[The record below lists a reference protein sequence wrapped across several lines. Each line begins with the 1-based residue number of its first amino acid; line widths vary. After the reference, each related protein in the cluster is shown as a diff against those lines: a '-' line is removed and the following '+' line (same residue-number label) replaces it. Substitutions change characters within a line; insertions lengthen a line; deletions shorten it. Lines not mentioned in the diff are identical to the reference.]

1 MDSGSLQY
9 TPLNVGFG
17 CVRSR
22 KVACSTFR
30 FTHCSAYE
38 ELDSEIHP
46 QAEQLLRGTLGPS
59 EMGTYQAMHC
69 PFCGNNE
76 SRIIDSREAP
86 DGVRRR
92 RECIRCELRFTTY
105 ERVHS
110 MPLMIAKRD
119 GRREAFSTEKLE
131 RSLRTA
137 CAKRPLEVGAISK
150 MVVDIENELH
160 KLAKAEIEARVLGE
174 MCIERL
180 KILDRVA
187 YIRFASVYRD
197 FQDVDS
203 FTKEVEA
210 LADPEVE
217 DAGSKSQLRLI
228 EDDVPRLAQR
238 GRRRRARQG

>member
-1 MDSGSLQY
+1 
-9 TPLNVGFG
+9 
-17 CVRSR
+17 
-22 KVACSTFR
+22 
-30 FTHCSAYE
+30 
-38 ELDSEIHP
+38 
-46 QAEQLLRGTLGPS
+46 
-59 EMGTYQAMHC
+59 MHC

-76 SRIIDSREAP
+76 SRVIDSREAP

-92 RECIRCELRFTTY
+92 RECMRCELRFTTY
-105 ERVHS
+105 EKVHS
-110 MPLMIAKRD
+110 LPLMIAKRD
-119 GRREAFSTEKLE
+119 GRREAFSTDKLE
-131 RSLRTA
+131 RSLQTA

-160 KLAKAEIEARVLGE
+160 KLAKAEVEARVLGE

-203 FTKEVEA
+203 FTREVEA
-210 LADPEVE
+210 LTGPDSAE
-217 DAGSKSQLRLI
+217 DKSQLRLI

-238 GRRRRARQG
+238 GHRRRAKQG

>member
-1 MDSGSLQY
+1 
-9 TPLNVGFG
+9 
-17 CVRSR
+17 
-22 KVACSTFR
+22 
-30 FTHCSAYE
+30 
-38 ELDSEIHP
+38 
-46 QAEQLLRGTLGPS
+46 
-59 EMGTYQAMHC
+59 MHC

-76 SRIIDSREAP
+76 SRVIDSREAP
-86 DGVRRR
+86 EGVRRR

-119 GRREAFSTEKLE
+119 GRREAFSSEKLE
-131 RSLRTA
+131 RSLQTA

-160 KLAKAEIEARVLGE
+160 KLSKAEIDARVLGE

-210 LADPEVE
+210 LDDSDSAD
-217 DAGSKSQLRLI
+217 DKSQLRLI

-238 GRRRRARQG
+238 GRRRRAKQR

>member
-1 MDSGSLQY
+1 M
-9 TPLNVGFG
+9 
-17 CVRSR
+17 
-22 KVACSTFR
+22 
-30 FTHCSAYE
+30 
-38 ELDSEIHP
+38 
-46 QAEQLLRGTLGPS
+46 
-59 EMGTYQAMHC
+59 
-69 PFCGNNE
+69 
-76 SRIIDSREAP
+76 
-86 DGVRRR
+86 RRR
-92 RECIRCELRFTTY
+92 RECMRCELRFTTY

-119 GRREAFSTEKLE
+119 GRREAFSSDKLE

-160 KLAKAEIEARVLGE
+160 KLAKAEVEARVIGE

-197 FQDVDS
+197 FKDVDS

-210 LADPEVE
+210 LAETSDEK
-217 DAGSKSQLRLI
+217 DGSKSQLRLI

-238 GRRRRARQG
+238 GRRRRARHG

>member
-1 MDSGSLQY
+1 M
-9 TPLNVGFG
+9 
-17 CVRSR
+17 
-22 KVACSTFR
+22 
-30 FTHCSAYE
+30 
-38 ELDSEIHP
+38 
-46 QAEQLLRGTLGPS
+46 
-59 EMGTYQAMHC
+59 
-69 PFCGNNE
+69 
-76 SRIIDSREAP
+76 
-86 DGVRRR
+86 
-92 RECIRCELRFTTY
+92 RCELRFTTY

-119 GRREAFSTEKLE
+119 GRREAFSPDKLE
-131 RSLRTA
+131 RSLRVA

-160 KLAKAEIEARVLGE
+160 KLSKAEVDAHVLGE

-210 LADPEVE
+210 LSDSESEAE
-217 DAGSKSQLRLI
+217 AGSGSKNQLRLI

>member
-1 MDSGSLQY
+1 M
-9 TPLNVGFG
+9 
-17 CVRSR
+17 
-22 KVACSTFR
+22 
-30 FTHCSAYE
+30 
-38 ELDSEIHP
+38 
-46 QAEQLLRGTLGPS
+46 
-59 EMGTYQAMHC
+59 
-69 PFCGNNE
+69 
-76 SRIIDSREAP
+76 
-86 DGVRRR
+86 
-92 RECIRCELRFTTY
+92 RCELRFTTY

-119 GRREAFSTEKLE
+119 GRREAFSSEKLE
-131 RSLRTA
+131 RSLRVA

-160 KLAKAEIEARVLGE
+160 KLSKAEVEARVIGE

-210 LADPEVE
+210 LSSSNDEN
-217 DAGSKSQLRLI
+217 DGSKSQLRLI
-228 EDDVPRLAQR
+228 EDDVPRLARR
-238 GRRRRARQG
+238 GRRRRAREG

>member
-1 MDSGSLQY
+1 
-9 TPLNVGFG
+9 
-17 CVRSR
+17 
-22 KVACSTFR
+22 
-30 FTHCSAYE
+30 
-38 ELDSEIHP
+38 
-46 QAEQLLRGTLGPS
+46 
-59 EMGTYQAMHC
+59 MHC

-76 SRIIDSREAP
+76 SRVIDSREAP

-92 RECIRCELRFTTY
+92 RECHRCELRFTTY

-110 MPLMIAKRD
+110 LPLMIAKRD
-119 GRREAFSTEKLE
+119 GRREAFSSDKLA
-131 RSLRTA
+131 RSLQTA
-137 CAKRPLEVGAISK
+137 CAKRPLEIGAISK
-150 MVVDIENELH
+150 MVLDIENELH
-160 KLAKAEIEARVLGE
+160 KLTKAEIDAHVLGE

-210 LADPEVE
+210 LDDP
-217 DAGSKSQLRLI
+217 DSSDDKSQLRLI

-238 GRRRRARQG
+238 GHRRRAKQR

>member
-1 MDSGSLQY
+1 MIY
-9 TPLNVGFG
+9 
-17 CVRSR
+17 
-22 KVACSTFR
+22 
-30 FTHCSAYE
+30 
-38 ELDSEIHP
+38 
-46 QAEQLLRGTLGPS
+46 
-59 EMGTYQAMHC
+59 
-69 PFCGNNE
+69 
-76 SRIIDSREAP
+76 SRESP

-92 RECIRCELRFTTY
+92 RECMRCELRFTTY

-119 GRREAFSTEKLE
+119 GRREAFSSEKLE

-160 KLAKAEIEARVLGE
+160 KLSKAEVEARVIGE

-197 FQDVDS
+197 FQDLDS
-203 FTKEVEA
+203 FTREVEA
-210 LADPEVE
+210 LSDSTEE
-217 DAGSKSQLRLI
+217 EKDNSKSQLRLI
-228 EDDVPRLAQR
+228 EDDVPRLARR

>member
-1 MDSGSLQY
+1 M
-9 TPLNVGFG
+9 
-17 CVRSR
+17 
-22 KVACSTFR
+22 
-30 FTHCSAYE
+30 
-38 ELDSEIHP
+38 
-46 QAEQLLRGTLGPS
+46 
-59 EMGTYQAMHC
+59 
-69 PFCGNNE
+69 
-76 SRIIDSREAP
+76 
-86 DGVRRR
+86 
-92 RECIRCELRFTTY
+92 RCELRFTTY

-119 GRREAFSTEKLE
+119 GRREAFSAEKLE

-160 KLAKAEIEARVLGE
+160 KLSKAEVEARVIGE

-210 LADPEVE
+210 LSGSTEE
-217 DAGSKSQLRLI
+217 DKDNSKSQLRLI
-228 EDDVPRLAQR
+228 EDDVPRLARR

>member
-1 MDSGSLQY
+1 
-9 TPLNVGFG
+9 V
-17 CVRSR
+17 
-22 KVACSTFR
+22 
-30 FTHCSAYE
+30 
-38 ELDSEIHP
+38 
-46 QAEQLLRGTLGPS
+46 
-59 EMGTYQAMHC
+59 
-69 PFCGNNE
+69 
-76 SRIIDSREAP
+76 IDSREAP

-92 RECIRCELRFTTY
+92 RECMRCELRFTTY
-105 ERVHS
+105 EKVHS

-119 GRREAFSTEKLE
+119 GRREAFSTDKLE
-131 RSLRTA
+131 RSLQTA
-137 CAKRPLEVGAISK
+137 CAKRPLDVGAISK

-203 FTKEVEA
+203 FTREVEA
-210 LADPEVE
+210 LADPDSAE
-217 DAGSKSQLRLI
+217 SKSQLRLI

>member
-1 MDSGSLQY
+1 
-9 TPLNVGFG
+9 
-17 CVRSR
+17 
-22 KVACSTFR
+22 
-30 FTHCSAYE
+30 
-38 ELDSEIHP
+38 
-46 QAEQLLRGTLGPS
+46 
-59 EMGTYQAMHC
+59 MHC

-76 SRIIDSREAP
+76 SRVIDSREAP

-92 RECIRCELRFTTY
+92 RECMRCELRFTTY

-119 GRREAFSTEKLE
+119 GRREAFSSEKLE

-150 MVVDIENELH
+150 MVVNIENELH
-160 KLAKAEIEARVLGE
+160 KLSKAEVEARVIGE

-210 LADPEVE
+210 LAETGYDRWTEIFMHP
-217 DAGSKSQLRLI
+217 
-228 EDDVPRLAQR
+228 VPRGIPILEPTAAVTTEINRSRTYLAKCLN
-238 GRRRRARQG
+238 AK

>member
-1 MDSGSLQY
+1 M
-9 TPLNVGFG
+9 
-17 CVRSR
+17 
-22 KVACSTFR
+22 
-30 FTHCSAYE
+30 
-38 ELDSEIHP
+38 
-46 QAEQLLRGTLGPS
+46 
-59 EMGTYQAMHC
+59 
-69 PFCGNNE
+69 
-76 SRIIDSREAP
+76 
-86 DGVRRR
+86 
-92 RECIRCELRFTTY
+92 RCELRFTTY

-110 MPLMIAKRD
+110 MPLMIVKRD
-119 GRREAFSTEKLE
+119 GRREAFSSEKLE

-150 MVVDIENELH
+150 MAVDIENELH
-160 KLAKAEIEARVLGE
+160 KLSKAEVEARVVGE

-203 FTKEVEA
+203 FTREVEA
-210 LADPEVE
+210 LSGSQDEN
-217 DAGSKSQLRLI
+217 DRSKSQLRLI

>member
-1 MDSGSLQY
+1 M
-9 TPLNVGFG
+9 
-17 CVRSR
+17 
-22 KVACSTFR
+22 
-30 FTHCSAYE
+30 
-38 ELDSEIHP
+38 
-46 QAEQLLRGTLGPS
+46 
-59 EMGTYQAMHC
+59 
-69 PFCGNNE
+69 
-76 SRIIDSREAP
+76 
-86 DGVRRR
+86 
-92 RECIRCELRFTTY
+92 RCELRFTTY

-110 MPLMIAKRD
+110 MPLMIVKRD
-119 GRREAFSTEKLE
+119 GRREAFSSEKLE

-160 KLAKAEIEARVLGE
+160 KLSKAEVDARVVGE

-203 FTKEVEA
+203 FTREVEA
-210 LADPEVE
+210 LSGSSDEN
-217 DAGSKSQLRLI
+217 DRSKSQLRLI
-228 EDDVPRLAQR
+228 EDDVPRLARR

>member
-1 MDSGSLQY
+1 
-9 TPLNVGFG
+9 
-17 CVRSR
+17 
-22 KVACSTFR
+22 
-30 FTHCSAYE
+30 
-38 ELDSEIHP
+38 
-46 QAEQLLRGTLGPS
+46 
-59 EMGTYQAMHC
+59 MHC

-76 SRIIDSREAP
+76 SRVIDSREAP

-92 RECIRCELRFTTY
+92 RECMRCELRFTTY

-119 GRREAFSTEKLE
+119 GRREAFSPDKLE
-131 RSLRTA
+131 RSLRVA

-160 KLAKAEIEARVLGE
+160 KLSKAEVDAHVLGE

-197 FQDVDS
+197 FTDVGH
-203 FTKEVEA
+203 FKKE
-210 LADPEVE
+210 LN
-217 DAGSKSQLRLI
+217 KLLK
-228 EDDVPRLAQR
+228 
-238 GRRRRARQG
+238 

>member
-1 MDSGSLQY
+1 
-9 TPLNVGFG
+9 
-17 CVRSR
+17 
-22 KVACSTFR
+22 
-30 FTHCSAYE
+30 
-38 ELDSEIHP
+38 
-46 QAEQLLRGTLGPS
+46 
-59 EMGTYQAMHC
+59 MHC

-76 SRIIDSREAP
+76 SRVIDSREAP

-105 ERVHS
+105 EKVHS

-210 LADPEVE
+210 LADPEGE

>member
-1 MDSGSLQY
+1 
-9 TPLNVGFG
+9 
-17 CVRSR
+17 
-22 KVACSTFR
+22 
-30 FTHCSAYE
+30 
-38 ELDSEIHP
+38 
-46 QAEQLLRGTLGPS
+46 
-59 EMGTYQAMHC
+59 
-69 PFCGNNE
+69 
-76 SRIIDSREAP
+76 
-86 DGVRRR
+86 
-92 RECIRCELRFTTY
+92 
-105 ERVHS
+105 
-110 MPLMIAKRD
+110 MIVKRD
-119 GRREAFSTEKLE
+119 GRREAFSSEKLE

-150 MVVDIENELH
+150 MAVDIENELH
-160 KLAKAEIEARVLGE
+160 KLSKAEVEARVVGE

-210 LADPEVE
+210 LSGSPDEN
-217 DAGSKSQLRLI
+217 DGSKSQLRLI

>member
-1 MDSGSLQY
+1 M
-9 TPLNVGFG
+9 
-17 CVRSR
+17 
-22 KVACSTFR
+22 
-30 FTHCSAYE
+30 
-38 ELDSEIHP
+38 
-46 QAEQLLRGTLGPS
+46 
-59 EMGTYQAMHC
+59 
-69 PFCGNNE
+69 
-76 SRIIDSREAP
+76 
-86 DGVRRR
+86 
-92 RECIRCELRFTTY
+92 RCELRFTTY

-119 GRREAFSTEKLE
+119 GRREAFSAEKLE

-160 KLAKAEIEARVLGE
+160 KLSKAEVEARVIGE

-210 LADPEVE
+210 LSGSTEEEKGD
-217 DAGSKSQLRLI
+217 SKSQLRLI
-228 EDDVPRLAQR
+228 EDDVPRLARR
-238 GRRRRARQG
+238 GRRRRARPG